1 MLTAA
6 AHVPLRCRSRAHS
19 RAIALAFGW
28 LVSWCAAFGAHP
40 EATAPATRGDYRI
53 ARHDLISFQIY
64 EEPDTQLVQRV
75 STTGELPLPM
85 IGVVKIAGLTL
96 REAEEAIRRR
106 YIEEDYF
113 ISPQVIL
120 VVEQYNPRN
129 VSVLGQVNRPSQ
141 ITMPLEAATMN
152 IVEAI
157 TYAGGLTR
165 LARADVVQVTRVD
178 ENDREQRF
186 SVNVEAYL
194 AGGRNAGSA
203 QGFQLLPGDIV
214 FVPERSF

>member
-1 MLTAA
+1 MSIHAVIEYLRPAWRSRHVAA
-6 AHVPLRCRSRAHS
+6 AL
-19 RAIALAFGW
+19 ALAG
-28 LVSWCAAFGAHP
+28 LMALSPVIGAPAAT
-40 EATAPATRGDYRI
+40 TAPTTRGDYRI

-85 IGVVKIAGLTL
+85 IGVVQVAGLTL
-96 REAEEAIRRR
+96 RQAEEAIRRK

-113 ISPQVIL
+113 IAPQVIL

-141 ITMPLEAATMN
+141 ITMPLEAASMN

-178 ENDREQRF
+178 ESDREQRF